1 MVTGGR
7 RGGRAL
13 LAAVALVASAAGCA
27 HRGPVE
33 VAAAPGG
40 GWRERGLASWYGHP
54 YHGRQTASGETY
66 DMHQLT
72 AAHRTLPFGTVVR
85 VKRRDTGRA
94 VEVRIND
101 RGPFVKGRVIDLS
114 FAAAKAIGLDVDGVA
129 PVELRVVE
137 GARRPRTAPPSPGR
151 AEPPQSRPAE
161 PPPASGCLWVQA
173 GAFGDAANAA
183 RVADVLRGLGETVVV
198 VEGPDGLE
206 RVRVGPFV
214 ARSDGEHALKRVRRR
229 YPEARL
235 VECGG

>member
-1 MVTGGR
+1 VAGGGR
-7 RGGRAL
+7 RGGRAF
-13 LAAVALVASAAGCA
+13 LAATVLVVSAAGCA
-27 HRGPVE
+27 HRGPVDVTAE
-33 VAAAPGG
+33 LDS

-85 VKRRDTGRA
+85 VSRRDTGA
-94 VEVRIND
+94 TVEVRIND
-101 RGPFVKGRVIDLS
+101 RGPFIRGRVIDLS
-114 FAAAKAIGLDVDGVA
+114 YAAARAIGLDVDGVA

-137 GARRPRTAPPSPGR
+137 GARRPRTAPPP
-151 AEPPQSRPAE
+151 SRPVE
-161 PPPASGCLWVQA
+161 PPPAPGCLWVQV

-198 VEGPDGLE
+198 VEGPAGLE

-214 ARSDGEHALKRVRRR
+214 KRSDAEHALNRVRRH

-235 VECGG
+235 LECGG